1 MPSVSIAKN
10 KKKSI
15 KFMEVC
21 ESDIFLTGQPH
32 CSYQTLVCTVKKFWQ
47 RPNYMNIYAH
57 EKHRVA
63 FWPYFCC
70 QSGDHD
76 SRPPLHETSTF
87 EIGQTINMTWS
98 IEVGMINYGSYHH
111 TIWNN
116 IGRCFIRVHC
126 RTQSKNIFFFDR
138 KVYINNMF
146 CPGDVLRW

>member
-1 MPSVSIAKN
+1 MPSVSNARN
-10 KKKSI
+10 KKILS
-15 KFMEVC
+15 KFIEVC

-32 CSYQTLVCTVKKFWQ
+32 CSYHKLVCTVKKFWQ

-87 EIGQTINMTWS
+87 EIGQTINMAWS
-98 IEVGMINYGSYHH
+98 IKAGRINFGSSSYYMKQH
-111 TIWNN
+111 WKM
-116 IGRCFIRVHC
+116 FIRVLC
-126 RTQSKNIFFFDR
+126 RTQSKDIFIFDR
-138 KVYINNMF
+138 KVYTNNMF